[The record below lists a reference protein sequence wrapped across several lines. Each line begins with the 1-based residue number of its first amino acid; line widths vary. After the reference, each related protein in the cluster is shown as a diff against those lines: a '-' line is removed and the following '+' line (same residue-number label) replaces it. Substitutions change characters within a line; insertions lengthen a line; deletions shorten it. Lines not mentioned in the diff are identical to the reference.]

1 MASADATAGTFAPA
15 DTARQSSLFTRIYAW
30 MTAGL
35 AVTGATAA
43 VTATTPALFNLIYG
57 NGLVLILLIV
67 AQLALVI
74 AISAAISRLTAATAT
89 ALFLLYAALNGV
101 TLSGLLLTYT
111 GASIALAFFVTAGTF
126 GAMSV
131 YGAVTKRDLT
141 AVGNL
146 AFMALIG
153 LILGTLVNFFLR
165 NEALYWLLTY
175 LGVAI
180 FVGLIAADT
189 QKLKRL
195 LAQNPQGEAAG
206 RIVVIGALTL
216 YLDFINLFLNLLRI
230 FGRRR

>member
-1 MASADATAGTFAPA
+1 MAFADATAGTFAPA

-141 AVGNL
+141 AIGNL

>member
-1 MASADATAGTFAPA
+1 MAFADATAGTLGAA
-15 DTARQSSLFTRIYAW
+15 ETARQSSLFTRIYAW

-43 VTATTPALFNLIYG
+43 VTVTTPALFNLVYG
-57 NGLVLILLIV
+57 NSLVLILLIV

-74 AISAAISRLTAATAT
+74 AISAAITRLTAATAT
-89 ALFLLYAALNGV
+89 GLFLLYAALNGV
-101 TLSGLLLTYT
+101 TLSSLLLTYT

-126 GAMSV
+126 GAMSL
-131 YGAVTKRDLT
+131 YGAITKRDLT
-141 AVGNL
+141 AIGNL
-146 AFMALIG
+146 AFMALLG
-153 LILGTLVNFFLR
+153 LILGSLVNFFLR
-165 NEALYWLLTY
+165 SEALYWLLTY

-195 LAQNPQGEAAG
+195 LAQNPEGEAAG

>member
-1 MASADATAGTFAPA
+1 MAFADATAGTLAPA
-15 DTARQSSLFTRIYAW
+15 ETARQSSLFTRIYAW

-43 VTATTPALFNLIYG
+43 VTVTTPALFNLVYG
-57 NGLVLILLIV
+57 NGLVLILLIA

-74 AISAAISRLTAATAT
+74 AISAAITRLTAATAT

-101 TLSGLLLTYT
+101 TLSSLLLTYT

-126 GAMSV
+126 GAMSL
-131 YGAVTKRDLT
+131 YGAITKRDLT
-141 AVGNL
+141 AIGNL
-146 AFMALIG
+146 AFMAVLG
-153 LILGTLVNFFLR
+153 LILGSLVNFFLR
-165 NEALYWLLTY
+165 SEALYWLLTY

-195 LAQNPQGEAAG
+195 LAQNPEGEAAG

>member
-1 MASADATAGTFAPA
+1 MAFADATAGTFAPA

-43 VTATTPALFNLIYG
+43 VTVTTPALFNLVYG
-57 NGLVLILLIV
+57 NSLVLILLIV

-74 AISAAISRLTAATAT
+74 AISAAIARLTAATAT

-111 GASIALAFFVTAGTF
+111 GASIALAFFVSAGTF

-141 AVGNL
+141 AIGNL

-153 LILGTLVNFFLR
+153 LILGTLVNLFLR

-189 QKLKRL
+189 HKLKRL
-195 LAQNPQGEAAG
+195 LAQNPQGETAG

>member
-1 MASADATAGTFAPA
+1 MAFADATAGTLGEAE
-15 DTARQSSLFTRIYAW
+15 TARQSSLFTRIYAW

-43 VTATTPALFNLIYG
+43 VTVTTPALFNLVYG
-57 NGLVLILLIV
+57 NGLVLILLIA

-74 AISAAISRLTAATAT
+74 AISAAITRLTAATAT

-101 TLSGLLLTYT
+101 TLSSLLLTYT

-126 GAMSV
+126 GAMSL
-131 YGAVTKRDLT
+131 YGAITKRDLT
-141 AVGNL
+141 AIGNL
-146 AFMALIG
+146 AFMALLG
-153 LILGTLVNFFLR
+153 LILGSLVNFFLR
-165 NEALYWLLTY
+165 SEALYWLLTY

-195 LAQNPQGEAAG
+195 LAQNPEGEAAG

>member
-1 MASADATAGTFAPA
+1 MAFADATAGTLAPA
-15 DTARQSSLFTRIYAW
+15 ETARQSSLFTRIYAW

-43 VTATTPALFNLIYG
+43 VTVTTPALFNLVYG
-57 NGLVLILLIV
+57 NGLVLILLIA

-74 AISAAISRLTAATAT
+74 AISAAITRLTAATAT

-101 TLSGLLLTYT
+101 TLSSLLLTYT

-126 GAMSV
+126 GAMSL
-131 YGAVTKRDLT
+131 YGAITKRDLT
-141 AVGNL
+141 AIGNL
-146 AFMALIG
+146 AFMALLG
-153 LILGTLVNFFLR
+153 LILGSLVNFFLR
-165 NEALYWLLTY
+165 SEALYWLLTY

-195 LAQNPQGEAAG
+195 LAQNPEGEAAG

>member
-1 MASADATAGTFAPA
+1 VAFADATAGTLAPA
-15 DTARQSSLFTRIYAW
+15 ETARQSSLFTRIYAW

-43 VTATTPALFNLIYG
+43 VTVTTPALFNLVYG
-57 NGLVLILLIV
+57 NGLVLILLIA

-74 AISAAISRLTAATAT
+74 AISAAITRLTAATAT

-101 TLSGLLLTYT
+101 TLSSLLLTYT

-126 GAMSV
+126 GAMSL
-131 YGAVTKRDLT
+131 YGAITKRDLT
-141 AVGNL
+141 AIGNL
-146 AFMALIG
+146 AFMALLG
-153 LILGTLVNFFLR
+153 LILGSLVNFFLR
-165 NEALYWLLTY
+165 SEALYWLLTY

-195 LAQNPQGEAAG
+195 LAQNPEGEAAG

>member
-1 MASADATAGTFAPA
+1 MAFADATAGTLAPA
-15 DTARQSSLFTRIYAW
+15 ETARQSSLFTRIYAW

-43 VTATTPALFNLIYG
+43 VTVTTPALFNLVYG

-74 AISAAISRLTAATAT
+74 AISAAITRLTAATAT

-101 TLSGLLLTYT
+101 TLSSLLLTYT

-126 GAMSV
+126 GAMSL
-131 YGAVTKRDLT
+131 YGAITKRDLT
-141 AVGNL
+141 AIGNL
-146 AFMALIG
+146 AFMAVLG
-153 LILGTLVNFFLR
+153 LILGSLVNFFLR
-165 NEALYWLLTY
+165 SEALYWLLTY

-195 LAQNPQGEAAG
+195 LAQNPEGEAAG

>member
-1 MASADATAGTFAPA
+1 MAFADATAGTLGAA
-15 DTARQSSLFTRIYAW
+15 ETARQSSLFTRIYAW

-43 VTATTPALFNLIYG
+43 VTVTTPALFNLVYG

-74 AISAAISRLTAATAT
+74 AISAAITRLTAATAT

-101 TLSGLLLTYT
+101 TLSSLLLTYT

-126 GAMSV
+126 GAMSL
-131 YGAVTKRDLT
+131 YGAITKRDLT
-141 AVGNL
+141 AIGNL
-146 AFMALIG
+146 AFMALLG
-153 LILGTLVNFFLR
+153 LILGSLVNFFLR
-165 NEALYWLLTY
+165 SEALYWLLTY

-195 LAQNPQGEAAG
+195 LAQNPEGEAAG

>member
-1 MASADATAGTFAPA
+1 MAFADATAGTLAPA
-15 DTARQSSLFTRIYAW
+15 ETARQSSLFTRIYAW

-43 VTATTPALFNLIYG
+43 VTVTTPALFNLVYG

-74 AISAAISRLTAATAT
+74 AISAAITRLTAATAT

-101 TLSGLLLTYT
+101 TLSSLLLTYT

-126 GAMSV
+126 GAMSL
-131 YGAVTKRDLT
+131 YGAITKRDLT
-141 AVGNL
+141 AIGNL
-146 AFMALIG
+146 AFMALLG
-153 LILGTLVNFFLR
+153 LILGSLVNFFLR
-165 NEALYWLLTY
+165 SEALYWLLTY

-195 LAQNPQGEAAG
+195 LAQNPEGEAAG

>member
-1 MASADATAGTFAPA
+1 MAFADATAGTLAPA
-15 DTARQSSLFTRIYAW
+15 ETARQSSLFTRIYAW

-43 VTATTPALFNLIYG
+43 VTVTTPALFNLVYG
-57 NGLVLILLIV
+57 NSLVLILLIV

-74 AISAAISRLTAATAT
+74 AISAAITRLTAATAT
-89 ALFLLYAALNGV
+89 GLFLLYAALNGV
-101 TLSGLLLTYT
+101 TLSSLLLTYT

-126 GAMSV
+126 GAMSL
-131 YGAVTKRDLT
+131 YGAITKRDLT
-141 AVGNL
+141 AIGNL
-146 AFMALIG
+146 AFMALLG
-153 LILGTLVNFFLR
+153 LILGSLVNFFLR
-165 NEALYWLLTY
+165 SEALYWLLTY

-195 LAQNPQGEAAG
+195 LAQNPEGEAAG

>member
-1 MASADATAGTFAPA
+1 MAFADATAGTLGAA
-15 DTARQSSLFTRIYAW
+15 ETARQSSLFTRIYAW

-43 VTATTPALFNLIYG
+43 VTVTTPALLNLVYG

-74 AISAAISRLTAATAT
+74 AISAAITRLTAATAT

-101 TLSGLLLTYT
+101 TLSSLLLTYT

-126 GAMSV
+126 GAMSL
-131 YGAVTKRDLT
+131 YGAITKRDLT
-141 AVGNL
+141 AIGNL
-146 AFMALIG
+146 AFMALLG
-153 LILGTLVNFFLR
+153 LILGSLVNFFLR
-165 NEALYWLLTY
+165 SEALYWLLTY

-195 LAQNPQGEAAG
+195 LAQNPEGEAAG

>member
-1 MASADATAGTFAPA
+1 MAFADATAGTLGAA
-15 DTARQSSLFTRIYAW
+15 ETARQSSLFTRIYAW

-43 VTATTPALFNLIYG
+43 VTVTTPALFNLVYG
-57 NGLVLILLIV
+57 NGLVLILLIA

-74 AISAAISRLTAATAT
+74 AISAAITRLTAATAT

-101 TLSGLLLTYT
+101 TLSSLLLTYT

-126 GAMSV
+126 GAMSL
-131 YGAVTKRDLT
+131 YGAITKRDLT
-141 AVGNL
+141 AIGNL
-146 AFMALIG
+146 AFMALLG
-153 LILGTLVNFFLR
+153 LILGSLVNFFLR
-165 NEALYWLLTY
+165 SEALYWLLTY

-195 LAQNPQGEAAG
+195 LAQNPEGEAAG